1 MLMPQVL
8 PLVLSN
14 PIATQPLEGEEEV
27 VSGLEAEAKK
37 EIIDQ
42 EITITE
48 KNFLL

>member
-1 MLMPQVL
+1 MPQVL

-14 PIATQPLEGEEEV
+14 PIATQPLEGEV